1 MGSHSLIYLKA
12 GWWESKGPGIRFSC
26 FLILLHILSWSL
38 FICIPFL
45 SIAAWETLE
54 QGAPYPFHPS
64 HSASPTSLYAS
75 HPVTLSYSFS
85 PSQTFSHSFTVLPIP
100 SSPSPSPSSTPTQ
113 SHKPLN
119 PPYFSHSSQ
128 TPYHLRP
135 LQPIPFVSCASSHCP
150 LISVPLPH
158 PFTSATLLSSHLLI
172 LHTLLIP
179 LALPHVLYPPY
190 SHLPYASRIGHT
202 HTHTL
207 THAHKP
213 PHQTAFCPVAAELL
227 PVCFLENLISS
238 LFPFDPS
245 SAAASFYT
253 WGSASVCPP
262 FWNSLWG
269 REHGCLTFTFS
280 PLRAQ
285 PPGAGSWR
293 DLPIALGWTCRR
305 LEPELWF
312 DFSVLSPQLQT
323 AYSWLSF

>member
-1 MGSHSLIYLKA
+1 MHLTHSTH
-12 GWWESKGPGIRFSC
+12 PTQ
-26 FLILLHILSWSL
+26 LLPLPFMPHTLSPFHTPSALHRPSL
-38 FICIPFL
+38 TPSQSFL
-45 SIAAWETLE
+45 S
-54 QGAPYPFHPS
+54 
-64 HSASPTSLYAS
+64 
-75 HPVTLSYSFS
+75 
-85 PSQTFSHSFTVLPIP
+85 LPP
-100 SSPSPSPSSTPTQ
+100 LPPSPSSTPTQ

-253 WGSASVCPP
+253 
-262 FWNSLWG
+262 
-269 REHGCLTFTFS
+269 
-280 PLRAQ
+280 
-285 PPGAGSWR
+285 
-293 DLPIALGWTCRR
+293 
-305 LEPELWF
+305 
-312 DFSVLSPQLQT
+312 
-323 AYSWLSF
+323 